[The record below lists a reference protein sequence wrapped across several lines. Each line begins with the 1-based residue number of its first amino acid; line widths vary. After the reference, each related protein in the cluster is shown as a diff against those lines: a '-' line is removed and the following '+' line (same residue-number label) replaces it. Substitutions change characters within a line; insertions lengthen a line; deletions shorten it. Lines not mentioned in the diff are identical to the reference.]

1 MNYLWQGIQLG
12 MVLAILVGPLLFALV
27 QVSIE
32 QGARSGLAVGAG
44 IWISDLLFIL
54 AVYFGMTY
62 VDRLVKWQSFE
73 FTLGLAG
80 AVVLLA
86 VGINYFLKPPPQ
98 FDDHPEG
105 FTGHDSKWSLW
116 LKGFLINTI
125 NPFTVFFWVSVMTG
139 VVLDQELTG
148 GQSSLFFG
156 GILGMIMLTDTLKVL
171 LAKRIRHKLKA
182 GHFQWVRWIA
192 GGALIL
198 FAIILAIRVMV

>member
-1 MNYLWQGIQLG
+1 MIHLWQGIQLG
-12 MVLAILVGPLLFALV
+12 LVLAILVGPLLFALV
-27 QVSIE
+27 QISLE
-32 QGARSGLAVGAG
+32 QGSRSGLMVGAG
-44 IWISDLLFIL
+44 IWISDLLYIL

-62 VDRLVKWQSFE
+62 VDRLVQWHSFE

-86 VGINYFLKPPPQ
+86 VGINNFVKPAPKFQ
-98 FDDHPEG
+98 DHLEDLSRY
-105 FTGHDSKWSLW
+105 DSYWSLW

-148 GQSSLFFG
+148 GESTLFFS
-156 GILGMIMLTDTLKVL
+156 GILGVIITTDSLKVF
-171 LAKRIRHKLKA
+171 LAKKIRHKLKE
-182 GHFQWVRWIA
+182 GHFQWIRWIA
-192 GGALIL
+192 GGALIV